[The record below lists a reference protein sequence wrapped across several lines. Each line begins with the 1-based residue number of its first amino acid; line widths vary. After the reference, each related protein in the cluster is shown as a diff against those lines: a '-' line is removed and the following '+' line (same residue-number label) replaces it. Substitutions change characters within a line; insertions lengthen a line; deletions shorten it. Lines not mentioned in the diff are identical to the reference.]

1 MKKITQSNIFTI
13 AVLSF
18 LLALCATS
26 YAQVQTTF
34 TPRYT
39 ESIRGDMTTIG
50 NTTISR
56 HPINDYHG
64 QDGNHDFNN
73 NVYVDIDADNTTF
86 NSSSAN
92 FSNPNPN
99 LNCLAVRRVYLYWA
113 ASDKETN
120 GNDNQPNWNYND
132 VKLMLPGESAYTTY
146 TSDDVIYRGRNVHFS
161 NDPYVCV
168 KDITTEVLNLSSP
181 YGTYQVANVEGKIGG
196 LTPHPNGNSGVSGG
210 WQIVFVY
217 TSPDLAMKNISVFD
231 GYAHVTDSNNNF
243 DINFNGFQT
252 TPTGPVNATIVL
264 GSLEGDRDLDG
275 DKLQFLDTSNTFVD
289 LTAPLRASDNFFN
302 SRITVGNTDF
312 LDRVPASTNTLGFDA
327 TAFSLD
333 NPGNTVIDN
342 NQTSATIRL
351 TSDQETYGLYLMGL
365 SVDVWAP
372 SLYPITL
379 DSDAINNTT
388 QAGNSVIFDFNFE
401 NTGNDDAINVVLH
414 TTLPTNLEFIGA
426 NNLPAGV
433 TYTYDINTRLL
444 QFFVEDG
451 LVDIGDPAINI
462 EFEVEIR
469 EECYFLEQSCDLGF
483 ELQIEANYNGVN
495 NPAPVTTL
503 SSSGQD
509 LCHLGTVLPITIDQP
524 AMAQWATSAGD
535 LDRTVTCETPNDLT
549 AAQALFPVPDKCN
562 FTVTKTS
569 GTFVPD
575 ANSCGSSGTYTNT
588 FNFTDACGRT
598 IADYVQVITL
608 VDDTP
613 PVLGSLP
620 ADQVIDCSDTP
631 NFVQPTV
638 TDACSANINLTY
650 NDVITNSSC
659 SFDYTITRT
668 WTAIDD
674 CNNQSTVSQT
684 FIIQDTTAPTFVETL
699 PQDQTVTCG
708 NVPPAATLTATDN
721 CGNPTVSFNET
732 RTDGAC
738 ASDYTITRTWT
749 ATDECGNELV
759 HTQTIY
765 IEDTTP
771 PTLVGNI
778 DPELFINCNLP
789 PDPPNLNFIDNCS
802 SNLDVI
808 FSEEIIEI
816 DFYNFDLIRTW
827 EVYDDCA
834 NMSSYSQV
842 LHMET
847 IKSNAVTQLN
857 LCENDRPIDLS
868 QYFPVDTPGYWEG
881 NSSALINNNILDPLI
896 VGEGNYTLS
905 YIDATDNCIEIVR
918 VEANIGPACEKD
930 DNCIRSPFDV
940 DISKIVTPNGDLKNQ
955 TFEVAYVLNPN
966 VERDNTCDIIIRV
979 KMFNRWGNK
988 VFESRDYQNDWEGV
1002 SDGRVGAAQV
1012 LPAGTYYY
1020 VVELVNSG
1028 LRPIQGYILLG
1039 TEQ

>member
-1 MKKITQSNIFTI
+1 MKKITQFYLSKI

-56 HPINDYHG
+56 HPTNDYHG

-73 NVYVDIDADNTTF
+73 NVYVDIDTDNTTF

-92 FSNPNPN
+92 FTNPDPN
-99 LNCLAVRRVYLYWA
+99 LNCLAIRKVYLYWA
-113 ASDKETN
+113 ASDKETL
-120 GNDNQPNWNYND
+120 GQDNQPNWNFND
-132 VKLMLPGESAYTTY
+132 VKLMLPGESTYTTY
-146 TSDDVIYRGRNVHFS
+146 TADEIIYRGRDVHFS

-168 KDITTEVLNLSSP
+168 KDISTEVLNLNSP

-196 LTPHPNGNSGVSGG
+196 LTPHGGGNSGVSGG
-210 WQIVFVY
+210 WQLVFVY
-217 TSPDLAMKNISVFD
+217 TSPDLAMKNITVFD

-252 TPTGPVNATIVL
+252 TPTGPVNATIVI

-275 DKLQFLDTSNTFVD
+275 DRLQFLDTSNNFID
-289 LTAPLRASDNFFN
+289 LTAPLRTSDNFFN

-333 NPGNTVIDN
+333 NPGNSVIDN

-351 TSDQETYGLYLMGL
+351 TSDQETYGLYLLGL

-388 QAGNSVIFDFNFE
+388 QAGENIVFDFNFE

-414 TTLPTNLEFIGA
+414 TTLPANLDFVSA
-426 NNLPAGV
+426 NNLPTGV
-433 TYTYDINTRLL
+433 TYSYDPNTRLL

-483 ELQIEANYNGVN
+483 EIQIEANYNGVN

-503 SSSGQD
+503 SSHGQD
-509 LCHLGTVLPITIDQP
+509 LCQLGTVLPITIDQP
-524 AMAQWATSAGD
+524 AMAQWATPAGN
-535 LDRTVTCETPNDLT
+535 LDRTVTCENPNDLT
-549 AAQALFPVPDKCN
+549 IAQGLFPIPDKCN
-562 FTVTKTS
+562 FTVIKTS

-575 ANSCGSSGTYTNT
+575 NNSCGSSGTYTNT

-608 VDDTP
+608 IDDTP
-613 PVLGSLP
+613 PVLGALP
-620 ADQVIDCSDTP
+620 ADQTINCGDTP
-631 NFVQPTV
+631 NFIQPTV
-638 TDACSANINLTY
+638 SDACSANINLTFSD
-650 NDVITNSSC
+650 NTTNGAC
-659 SFDYTITRT
+659 EGDYSITRT
-668 WTAIDD
+668 WTATDD
-674 CNNQSTVSQT
+674 CGNQSTVSQT
-684 FIIQDTTAPTFVETL
+684 FIIQDTTA
-699 PQDQTVTCG
+699 
-708 NVPPAATLTATDN
+708 
-721 CGNPTVSFNET
+721 
-732 RTDGAC
+732 
-738 ASDYTITRTWT
+738 
-749 ATDECGNELV
+749 
-759 HTQTIY
+759 
-765 IEDTTP
+765 

-789 PDPPNLNFIDNCS
+789 PAPPNLSFTDDCT
-802 SNLDVI
+802 SNLDII

-816 DFYNFDLIRTW
+816 DFYNFDMIRTW

-834 NMSSYSQV
+834 NMNSYTQV
-842 LHMET
+842 VHMQT

-857 LCENDRPIDLS
+857 LCLNDRPINLS
-868 QYFPVDTPGYWEG
+868 QYFPIDTPGYWEG
-881 NSSALINNNILDPLI
+881 NSASLITNNILDPLI
-896 VGEGNYTLS
+896 VGEGDYTLS

-918 VEANIGPACEKD
+918 VEATVGPVCEKD

-940 DISKIVTPNGDLKNQ
+940 DISKLVTPNGDLKNQ
-955 TFEVAYVLNPN
+955 TFEVGYVLNPN
-966 VERDNTCDIIIRV
+966 VDRDNTCNIIIKV
-979 KMFNRWGNK
+979 KMFNRWGTK
-988 VFESRDYQNDWEGV
+988 VFESSDYNNDWAGV
-1002 SDGRVGAAQV
+1002 SGGRIGAADI
-1012 LPAGTYYY
+1012 LPSGTYYY

-1039 TEQ
+1039 TEE